1 MNEIAV
7 VHSLRLPSSVFRGAH
22 MLFLPECFSL
32 VGEKWQDTVAAGQ
45 DLDGE
50 IITAMKVRS
59 THSIS
64 IFGSDMQGIEERYGI
79 YVALCV

>member
-1 MNEIAV
+1 
-7 VHSLRLPSSVFRGAH
+7 

-50 IITAMKVRS
+50 IITAMKVLL
-59 THSIS
+59 THSI
-64 IFGSDMQGIEERYGI
+64 
-79 YVALCV
+79 